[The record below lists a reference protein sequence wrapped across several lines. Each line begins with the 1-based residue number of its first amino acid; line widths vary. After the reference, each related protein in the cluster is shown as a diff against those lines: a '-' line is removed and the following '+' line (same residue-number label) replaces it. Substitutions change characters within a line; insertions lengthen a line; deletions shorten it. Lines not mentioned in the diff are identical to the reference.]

1 MLYGEAAGRYGH
13 QGLGDVGRKGK
24 STMEIGLHIKTECVL
39 FSLSFLIFKKKK
51 LYVLFTQTF
60 SCGSCSVWLAMC
72 FIGDII
78 TLIKLISDTAGW
90 KARRSYRRQHERLYI
105 QALK

>member
-39 FSLSFLIFKKKK
+39 FSLSFLIFKKKNYMYFSHK
-51 LYVLFTQTF
+51 HFHAVVALF
-60 SCGSCSVWLAMC
+60 G
-72 FIGDII
+72 
-78 TLIKLISDTAGW
+78 
-90 KARRSYRRQHERLYI
+90 
-105 QALK
+105 